1 MARSETWANAELAKG
16 SVASSTALHR
26 TWMEP
31 SNCNRLRVVSAQPK
45 SFLGKAISLFWGWL

>member
-31 SNCNRLRVVSAQPK
+31 SRTTCVRVTTSQPRSIIGKLLHMLWSAC
-45 SFLGKAISLFWGWL
+45 